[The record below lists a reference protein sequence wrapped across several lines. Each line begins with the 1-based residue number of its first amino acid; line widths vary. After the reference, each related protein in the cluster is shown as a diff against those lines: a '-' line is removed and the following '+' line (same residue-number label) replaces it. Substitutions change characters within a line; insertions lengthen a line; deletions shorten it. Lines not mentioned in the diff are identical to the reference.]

1 MHNASSWADVPT
13 PQTESEDGG
22 GGGHSLKARLLQI
35 FQNLL
40 DHPTHLV
47 ASNQVE
53 FIGIEFESE
62 SSLATVQIIFWG
74 ELHIYT

>member
-1 MHNASSWADVPT
+1 MHNASSWEDVPT

-22 GGGHSLKARLLQI
+22 HSLQARLLQI

-74 ELHIYT
+74 KLHIYT